1 MTAMQKRLLFV
12 AFLLLA
18 IFNNIVAED
27 TVGGQMTI
35 SDFSLYSGVN
45 KEVSV
50 ELTNT
55 DTYVG
60 FQFDLYLP
68 AGITVESFAGTS
80 RLPEG
85 TTPQMS
91 KQSDGSYR
99 FIAAALSGNDI
110 SGNNGAVMTL
120 TLKAAESVTAGSYL
134 GYLRN
139 IKVSKLDGSGVVAG
153 EQPFGITVKDP
164 VAYFVMSEGNT
175 VLSLY
180 YDKQMEERGG
190 QPISSAVMTDSPTA
204 VVNWSGHMSTITS
217 VVIDSSFDDYLYVSN
232 TRSWFQN
239 CVNLTSIT
247 GLQYLHTDNVSD
259 MMYMF
264 YGCAKLTS
272 LDLAGFNTSN
282 VTSMQG
288 MFAGCTGLTS
298 LNLGSFNTAKVD
310 DMSYMFYGDTGLKD
324 ITFGDNF
331 STASVLNMYG
341 MFAQCTGLTT
351 IDLSKFSTAS
361 ANYLSYMFAY
371 CSGLTTIDVSHFD
384 TSKATDISGMF
395 GYCSSLTSIDVSSFN
410 TSNVAAMSGLF
421 TNCNALTTLDVSSF
435 NTAKVT
441 TMGGSAADDGMF
453 SQCANLTTIYAGSGW
468 NTDAVTEG
476 RNMFTGS
483 TKLVGGAGTVYD
495 ASHTDHV
502 YARIDGGAASPGY
515 LTPGSGYGKV
525 ATPTFSW
532 SGDSLTIS
540 SSTPDAEVWYTMSAA
555 GSTAVSDTMLYTA
568 PLYVVTDVRITAT
581 AKKVNWTNS
590 DEAVLD
596 YPGATWQQLK
606 AAIDSALVAVSE
618 GEGNER
624 VNPGQIAELQT
635 IISSA
640 QNMYSERV
648 ASVDAI
654 NGMINDLK
662 TATDNIMELVNA
674 VDEAYALLDGTT
686 LTFYYN
692 KNKKVHDGMAVGP
705 FTSAAQRPWHASRS
719 SITTVTFDASFAA
732 AAPTSTAYW
741 FSDFGALTTLNG
753 LDNLKTAEVTNMDG
767 MFTNCSSLKTVY
779 INSDW
784 DLSKVSSSISM
795 FNNCTDL
802 LGGQWTE
809 YLSSRTTAQYARIDG
824 GTAAPGYFTS
834 FADTIAP
841 AAVTFSRDMYQLT
854 LACATPH
861 VRIMYT
867 VMTGPATAV
876 AYKTYTGP
884 ITLDGDC
891 TVIAYAERPSG
902 IRSASVNYP
911 FSMSDIGTV
920 TTPTYAWTGDQ
931 LALSC
936 STEGVTIYYTNSAEA
951 TTTPTVY
958 TAPVTITTDAVLT
971 AWAEKDGMN
980 NSDTL
985 VIDYPYTAWHALTD
999 AIATAQTTASEAAT
1013 SDRVTTE
1020 QRNSLNALITTAQL
1034 LYDERTAVAD
1044 TITAKTTELNNA
1056 TEAIR
1061 ALLDA
1066 VEEAYAVLEGTTV
1079 TFYYDTKKTER
1090 GGMDINNSEITSGS
1104 GSPYGAATTA
1114 VFDASFADYRPTS
1127 TAYWFMSCS
1136 SLTAI
1141 TGMENL
1147 KTDSVTSMA
1156 GMFWR
1161 CSSLTSLD
1169 VSGFKTDKVENMACM
1184 FTDCSGLTSLNV
1196 SSFNTANVTDMS
1208 SMFSYCSGLTGFD
1221 VSGFKTDNVKDMGWM
1236 FSNISGL
1243 TSLDV
1248 SGFNTSNVTHMAGM
1262 FNGCISLPVLDISSF
1277 NTAKVTDMGD
1287 IFVDCRS
1294 LASIVAGSADVPDE
1308 EYAKVENPNLL
1319 VYVDD
1324 ASLAPAGIQ
1333 NVVIGDV
1340 AKEIVLVDVTSGN
1353 NNFYVPKAFTTEKI
1367 SYSHNFTQQTTP
1379 GVSRG
1384 WESLVLPFTVQTITH
1399 ETHGELKPYKAAE
1412 GDKPFWLRTLTAS
1425 GIKSAVRIVANM
1437 PYLISMPNNTDAY
1450 DEEYCQGGV
1459 VTFASASVTV
1469 PATKL
1474 TVAALSDSSIVMR
1487 PTLLRVPQS
1496 ETVYALNIGEP
1507 RGTYAEGSVFER
1519 DYRVVRPFECYT
1531 THKSGT
1537 GGSRFITLGDLNSG
1551 DGTGIQNLT
1560 LTLSEDEGAIYDLG
1574 GRRVDRPMVN
1584 GQRSKV
1590 KGVYIQRGRK
1600 HVVR

>member
-1 MTAMQKRLLFV
+1 MYQLTMACETPG
-12 AFLLLA
+12 AA
-18 IFNNIVAED
+18 IWYAV
-27 TVGGQMTI
+27 
-35 SDFSLYSGVN
+35 
-45 KEVSV
+45 
-50 ELTNT
+50 
-55 DTYVG
+55 
-60 FQFDLYLP
+60 
-68 AGITVESFAGTS
+68 
-80 RLPEG
+80 
-85 TTPQMS
+85 TT
-91 KQSDGSYR
+91 
-99 FIAAALSGNDI
+99 
-110 SGNNGAVMTL
+110 
-120 TLKAAESVTAGSYL
+120 AESRA
-134 GYLRN
+134 
-139 IKVSKLDGSGVVAG
+139 
-153 EQPFGITVKDP
+153 
-164 VAYFVMSEGNT
+164 
-175 VLSLY
+175 
-180 YDKQMEERGG
+180 
-190 QPISSAVMTDSPTA
+190 
-204 VVNWSGHMSTITS
+204 
-217 VVIDSSFDDYLYVSN
+217 
-232 TRSWFQN
+232 
-239 CVNLTSIT
+239 
-247 GLQYLHTDNVSD
+247 
-259 MMYMF
+259 
-264 YGCAKLTS
+264 
-272 LDLAGFNTSN
+272 
-282 VTSMQG
+282 
-288 MFAGCTGLTS
+288 
-298 LNLGSFNTAKVD
+298 
-310 DMSYMFYGDTGLKD
+310 
-324 ITFGDNF
+324 
-331 STASVLNMYG
+331 
-341 MFAQCTGLTT
+341 
-351 IDLSKFSTAS
+351 
-361 ANYLSYMFAY
+361 
-371 CSGLTTIDVSHFD
+371 
-384 TSKATDISGMF
+384 ATDPGIP
-395 GYCSSLTSIDVSSFN
+395 T
-410 TSNVAAMSGLF
+410 
-421 TNCNALTTLDVSSF
+421 
-435 NTAKVT
+435 
-441 TMGGSAADDGMF
+441 
-453 SQCANLTTIYAGSGW
+453 W
-468 NTDAVTEG
+468 
-476 RNMFTGS
+476 
-483 TKLVGGAGTVYD
+483 TK
-495 ASHTDHV
+495 
-502 YARIDGGAASPGY
+502 
-515 LTPGSGYGKV
+515 
-525 ATPTFSW
+525 
-532 SGDSLTIS
+532 
-540 SSTPDAEVWYTMSAA
+540 
-555 GSTAVSDTMLYTA
+555 YTA
-568 PLYVVTDVRITAT
+568 PL
-581 AKKVNWTNS
+581 
-590 DEAVLD
+590 
-596 YPGATWQQLK
+596 
-606 AAIDSALVAVSE
+606 
-618 GEGNER
+618 
-624 VNPGQIAELQT
+624 
-635 IISSA
+635 
-640 QNMYSERV
+640 
-648 ASVDAI
+648 
-654 NGMINDLK
+654 
-662 TATDNIMELVNA
+662 
-674 VDEAYALLDGTT
+674 T
-686 LTFYYN
+686 LT
-692 KNKKVHDGMAVGP
+692 
-705 FTSAAQRPWHASRS
+705 S
-719 SITTVTFDASFAA
+719 
-732 AAPTSTAYW
+732 
-741 FSDFGALTTLNG
+741 
-753 LDNLKTAEVTNMDG
+753 
-767 MFTNCSSLKTVY
+767 
-779 INSDW
+779 
-784 DLSKVSSSISM
+784 
-795 FNNCTDL
+795 
-802 LGGQWTE
+802 
-809 YLSSRTTAQYARIDG
+809 
-824 GTAAPGYFTS
+824 
-834 FADTIAP
+834 
-841 AAVTFSRDMYQLT
+841 
-854 LACATPH
+854 
-861 VRIMYT
+861 
-867 VMTGPATAV
+867 
-876 AYKTYTGP
+876 
-884 ITLDGDC
+884 DC
-891 TVIAYAERPSG
+891 TVKAYAERPNG
-902 IRSASVNYP
+902 IRSAETEYT
-911 FSMSDIGTV
+911 FKMSDVMKVETPTLAWSGDTLTV
-920 TTPTYAWTGDQ
+920 STATEGAQIVSRLYLPGETTHAEETGGTTPIKFRVEVDCNLEIYAYK
-931 LALSC
+931 
-936 STEGVTIYYTNSAEA
+936 EGM
-951 TTTPTVY
+951 
-958 TAPVTITTDAVLT
+958 LT
-971 AWAEKDGMN
+971 
-980 NSDTL
+980 SDTL
-985 VIDYPYTAWHALTD
+985 RFYYPHDAWVSLTD
-999 AIATAQTTASEAAT
+999 AIATAQATASEAAT
-1013 SDRVTTE
+1013 SDRVTAE

-1399 ETHGELKPYKAAE
+1399 ETHGELKPFKAME

-1437 PYLISMPNNTDAY
+1437 PYLISMPNNADAY
-1450 DEEYCQGGV
+1450 DDEYNQGGV

-1487 PTLLRVPQS
+1487 PTLQRVPQS

-1507 RGTYAEGSVFER
+1507 RGSYAEGSVFER